1 MSGCIERVNAV
12 VGATDGMDAMA
23 DSFGKVSACLERLIT
38 TAGTNTTGPG
48 AQLLS
53 RLAQSMQSASEKVRM
68 GAGAGEAQAAVS
80 QVEMEKLQKRLA
92 QIEQD
97 LVQKDEDL
105 LNNETQLLALTE

>member
-1 MSGCIERVNAV
+1 MLATEAMKPKAEPAPPQAQPAAASLTPAEVTALSGCIERVNAV

-53 RLAQSMQSASEKVRM
+53 RLAQSMQSAS
-68 GAGAGEAQAAVS
+68 
-80 QVEMEKLQKRLA
+80 
-92 QIEQD
+92 
-97 LVQKDEDL
+97 
-105 LNNETQLLALTE
+105 